1 MTTKIHSPYKEE
13 KPVAAQSFSLLLSSS
28 AKLILMISLA
38 LLGCLNFRA
47 NSGVISRRKS
57 SLQIAD
63 KKRSATLNVPLARV
77 AAVDENNDDKV
88 NESNE
93 SPASSYD
100 ILDEEMRR
108 LLKERNHVG
117 AKRGKV
123 AWLMRCVYLFFIDVW
138 AYECNFISYVYFY
151 LFLVSNAPIYISFP
165 NSGTSFTSLL
175 VRVASNS
182 TAATNYGMET
192 RVGADGMS
200 VPIYNWSVEGPYWM
214 HPPEEEEDDNG
225 GSTSSRSNELP
236 PPSASILTKTHC
248 GGRCTSCPPDKY
260 LETIPSFL
268 QMCLSGSRK
277 VPSNKQ
283 RPPDKSSKSSSSIQY
298 KKHYVTYHPAV
309 VERAI
314 HIIRNPF
321 DNLVSRF
328 HHEQKEYKKK
338 NRTSWTNRYSND
350 VSGFKKWCVDVDSM
364 AEKEFDNVEWKTYGY
379 NPTSILHDYRGVS
392 CHAEFFRYAQWHILA
407 NNVVELLDIPVL
419 YVHYE
424 EYAKDIK
431 GLTDRILN
439 FLNLDREEDEL
450 PTFLSNKDYSDYF
463 TREERASAS
472 EFMRRLVDAKR
483 SHVARE
489 LLERYW
495 VEYDFKKLAAETGS
509 IE

>member
-1 MTTKIHSPYKEE
+1 
-13 KPVAAQSFSLLLSSS
+13 
-28 AKLILMISLA
+28 
-38 LLGCLNFRA
+38 
-47 NSGVISRRKS
+47 
-57 SLQIAD
+57 
-63 KKRSATLNVPLARV
+63 
-77 AAVDENNDDKV
+77 
-88 NESNE
+88 
-93 SPASSYD
+93 
-100 ILDEEMRR
+100 
-108 LLKERNHVG
+108 
-117 AKRGKV
+117 
-123 AWLMRCVYLFFIDVW
+123 
-138 AYECNFISYVYFY
+138 
-151 LFLVSNAPIYISFP
+151 
-165 NSGTSFTSLL
+165 
-175 VRVASNS
+175 
-182 TAATNYGMET
+182 MET

-200 VPIYNWSVEGPYWM
+200 VPIYDWSVEGPYWM
-214 HPPEEEEDDNG
+214 HPPSEEEEDG
-225 GSTSSRSNELP
+225 GDSSSSRPSKKQKGDSTSSRSNELP
-236 PPSASILTKTHC
+236 PPSSSILTKTHC
-248 GGRCTSCPPDKY
+248 GGRCASCPPDKY

-277 VPSNKQ
+277 VPSNKE
-283 RPPDKSSKSSSSIQY
+283 RPPDKTTKSSSSSIQY

-338 NRTSWTNRYSND
+338 NRTSWTDLYSND
-350 VSGFKKWCVDVDSM
+350 VAGFKKWCVDVDSM
-364 AEKEFDNVEWKTYGY
+364 AEIEFDNIDWKLYGY

-407 NNVVELLDIPVL
+407 NNVVELLEMPVL

-424 EYAKDIK
+424 EYAKDIN

-439 FLNLDREEDEL
+439 FLNLDREEEEL
-450 PTFLSNKDYSDYF
+450 PTFHSNKDYSEYF

-472 EFMRRLVDAKR
+472 EFMRRLVDAKN

>member
-1 MTTKIHSPYKEE
+1 MTIKIHSPYKEE
-13 KPVAAQSFSLLLSSS
+13 KSTTSQSFSFMSSS
-28 AKLILMISLA
+28 AKLGLMIFLA
-38 LLGCLNFRA
+38 LLGSLNFRA

-57 SLQIAD
+57 LQIAET
-63 KKRSATLNVPLARV
+63 KKSVTLNVPSSHV
-77 AAVDENNDDKV
+77 AAVHDGDDDQL
-88 NESNE
+88 NESSE
-93 SPASSYD
+93 SSASSYD
-100 ILDEEMRR
+100 LLDEEMRR
-108 LLKERNHVG
+108 LLQERNKVG

-123 AWLMRCVYLFFIDVW
+123 AWLM
-138 AYECNFISYVYFY
+138 
-151 LFLVSNAPIYISFP
+151 SFP

-175 VRVASNS
+175 VRVASSS

-200 VPIYNWSVEGPYWM
+200 VPIYDWSVEGPYWM
-214 HPPEEEEDDNG
+214 HPPSEEEEDG
-225 GSTSSRSNELP
+225 GDSSSSRPSKKQKGDSTSSRSNELP
-236 PPSASILTKTHC
+236 PPSSSILTKTHC
-248 GGRCTSCPPDKY
+248 GGRCASCPPDKY

-277 VPSNKQ
+277 VPSNKE
-283 RPPDKSSKSSSSIQY
+283 RPPDKTTKSSSSSIQY

-338 NRTSWTNRYSND
+338 NRTSWTDLYSND
-350 VSGFKKWCVDVDSM
+350 VAGFKKWCVDVDSM
-364 AEKEFDNVEWKTYGY
+364 AEIEFDNIDWKLYGY

-407 NNVVELLDIPVL
+407 NNVVELLEMPVL

-424 EYAKDIK
+424 EYAKDIN

-439 FLNLDREEDEL
+439 FLNLDREEEEL
-450 PTFLSNKDYSDYF
+450 PTFHSNKDYSEYF

-472 EFMRRLVDAKR
+472 EFMRRLVDAKN